1 MFPVVCCNGL
11 QGLKM
16 DWNLRQQQD
25 TCHTATRSLIWFL
38 YETDSD
44 TESDEEGDFE
54 VVYSKTFMTS
64 HVGNED
70 QYVTAASG
78 SMRPVSFDGYTT

>member
-1 MFPVVCCNGL
+1 M
-11 QGLKM
+11 
-16 DWNLRQQQD
+16 
-25 TCHTATRSLIWFL
+25 IWFL

-54 VVYSKTFMTS
+54 VVYSRTFMTRS
-64 HVGNED
+64 GTKID
-70 QYVTAASG
+70 QYVAGASG

>member
-1 MFPVVCCNGL
+1 M
-11 QGLKM
+11 
-16 DWNLRQQQD
+16 
-25 TCHTATRSLIWFL
+25 IWFL

-54 VVYSKTFMTS
+54 VVYSRTFMTS

-70 QYVTAASG
+70 Q
-78 SMRPVSFDGYTT
+78 

>member
-1 MFPVVCCNGL
+1 
-11 QGLKM
+11 M

-25 TCHTATRSLIWFL
+25 TWHTATRSLIWFL

-54 VVYSKTFMTS
+54 VVYSRTFMTS

-70 QYVTAASG
+70 QYVTTASG

>member
-1 MFPVVCCNGL
+1 MQWIARAKNGL
-11 QGLKM
+11 KL
-16 DWNLRQQQD
+16 
-25 TCHTATRSLIWFL
+25 TPTTRYMPYSNQI
-38 YETDSD
+38 TDSD

-54 VVYSKTFMTS
+54 VVYSRTFMTS

-78 SMRPVSFDGYTT
+78 SMRAMKRS